1 LFPFIHIAT
10 LSIPARPLIL
20 LAAFWIAAGAAER
33 AAKRLGLRG
42 DDVYN
47 LAFWGG
53 LAFLLGARLGYVLQY
68 WSAYQNDLGSI
79 VALNFNTLSPI
90 GGLIAAIA
98 VAYGYARRT
107 GIAHRKLLDAL
118 TPGFIVFAA
127 ALALADYASGDGY
140 GSPSALAWSIEL
152 WGELRHPVQL
162 YQLIAVLVIGLIV
175 LRSHR
180 SFDGAHFGLFAAL
193 YATFRLIL
201 EAFHGDST
209 TYAGVRVSQVWSFAA
224 LMVLLILLRRWAL
237 SAHTDTGEAA

>member
-1 LFPFIHIAT
+1 MFPFIHIAT

-68 WSAYQNDLGSI
+68 WSAYQSDLGSI

-90 GGLIAAIA
+90 GGLIAALA

-127 ALALADYASGDGY
+127 GA
-140 GSPSALAWSIEL
+140 I
-152 WGELRHPVQL
+152 VF
-162 YQLIAVLVIGLIV
+162 AVL
-175 LRSHR
+175 RK
-180 SFDGAHFGLFAAL
+180 
-193 YATFRLIL
+193 
-201 EAFHGDST
+201 
-209 TYAGVRVSQVWSFAA
+209 SFAE
-224 LMVLLILLRRWAL
+224 VI
-237 SAHTDTGEAA
+237 